1 MRKIFFKHIRYLGS
15 FQKTILIFKTKNSFL
30 LVDQHTAHE
39 RVIFNDF
46 KTNYNFYKSTCKYI
60 YLITPI
66 KIKYQSRDFYILK
79 RNVSDI
85 KGIGVNIYIKQ
96 GCVIISSYLQCYRE
110 NLLKKI
116 ISLYLN
122 HYSSRISSYSLKSI
136 VLKKLFE
143 SAACRSAVKSGDAV
157 SEHQALKLLNKL
169 LSTTNNKFCP
179 HGRLVFKF
187 VKMSNIIK
195 CFSRKHFTRNTKI

>member
-1 MRKIFFKHIRYLGS
+1 
-15 FQKTILIFKTKNSFL
+15 
-30 LVDQHTAHE
+30 
-39 RVIFNDF
+39 
-46 KTNYNFYKSTCKYI
+46 
-60 YLITPI
+60 
-66 KIKYQSRDFYILK
+66 
-79 RNVSDI
+79 
-85 KGIGVNIYIKQ
+85 VNIYIKQ